1 MNKWVGIGR
10 LTADP
15 DIRYTQGENS
25 TAVARY
31 SIAIDRRR
39 ANPDGTREADFI
51 RCVAFGKAAEF
62 ADKYLHK
69 GMKIAVSGRIQT
81 CSYTD
86 KDGKKVYTTDIVI
99 EDQEFVESKKA
110 EGNSSGSTG
119 GSSGYNEGFEPTTDE
134 EFDAM
139 FSQPLN

>member
-1 MNKWVGIGR
+1 M
-10 LTADP
+10 
-15 DIRYTQGENS
+15 
-25 TAVARY
+25 
-31 SIAIDRRR
+31 
-39 ANPDGTREADFI
+39 
-51 RCVAFGKAAEF
+51 
-62 ADKYLHK
+62 
-69 GMKIAVSGRIQT
+69 
-81 CSYTD
+81 
-86 KDGKKVYTTDIVI
+86 YTTDIVI